1 MKLFAEKLLVPLLL
15 ASSVLPASRSVAAVE
30 MFLKLADS
38 QGAILIEGESLDAR
52 HPKEIVISSFSQG
65 VSVPISAPVGGGG
78 TAGKASFSDLNLT
91 KLLDKASPLLYS
103 YAAQG
108 RHIPTVVLALRKSGA
123 NPFEFY
129 RITLTDV
136 LISSVQT
143 SGGGDVPAESLSINF
158 TKIEWRYTPQKA
170 DGSADT
176 PVITTW
182 DLAAN
187 TP

>member
-1 MKLFAEKLLVPLLL
+1 MRLPKSLLPLL
-15 ASSVLPASRSVAAVE
+15 AVCAVFTAQRSLAAVD

-38 QGAILIEGESLDAR
+38 QGAILIEGESIQAG
-52 HPKEIVISSFSQG
+52 HAKEIVISSFSQG
-65 VSVPISAPVGGGG
+65 VSVPISTPVGGGG
-78 TAGKASFSDLNLT
+78 GAGKASFSDLSLT

-108 RHIPTVVLALRKSGA
+108 RHIPTAVLTLRRSGA

-143 SGGGDVPAESLSINF
+143 SGGGDVPSESLSLNF

-176 PVITTW
+176 PVVTTW
-182 DLAAN
+182 NLATN